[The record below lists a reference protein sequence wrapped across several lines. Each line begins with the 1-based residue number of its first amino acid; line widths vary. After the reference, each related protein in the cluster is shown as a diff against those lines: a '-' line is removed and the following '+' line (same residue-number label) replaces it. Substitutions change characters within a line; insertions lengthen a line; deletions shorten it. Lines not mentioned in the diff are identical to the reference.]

1 MGRGLR
7 TDLGDTA
14 IFTSGKE
21 EKSVKETGREGAGGG
36 EETHE
41 NVIFWKLG
49 EAHISRRKGPDSMLL
64 RNRVRCGLRIEP
76 WIWHDM
82 GNGVDLASYRQR

>member
-21 EKSVKETGREGAGGG
+21 EKSVKETGREGQV
-36 EETHE
+36 E
-41 NVIFWKLG
+41 VKKCM
-49 EAHISRRKGPDSMLL
+49 RM
-64 RNRVRCGLRIEP
+64 
-76 WIWHDM
+76 
-82 GNGVDLASYRQR
+82 

>member
-36 EETHE
+36 EEMHE
-41 NVIFWKLG
+41 NVIFWKPG
-49 EAHISRRKGPDSMLL
+49 EARISRRKGPDSMLL
-64 RNRVRCGLRIEP
+64 RNPSLGLSTPPSPICQAGLRP
-76 WIWHDM
+76 
-82 GNGVDLASYRQR
+82 